1 MGDDRRALGQLGE
14 DLAAEALAR
23 RGYHILTRNFR
34 CRHGEMDIIASH
46 GGVLV
51 FVEVKTRRS
60 CGYGPPAEAVT
71 FAKQQRMASTA
82 QFYLNQGRH
91 IGRDCRFDV
100 VSVLLQPGKAAE
112 IEIIAAAF
120 ELS

>member
-1 MGDDRRALGQLGE
+1 MGDDRKALGQLGE

-46 GGVLV
+46 GGVLA

-60 CGYGPPAEAVT
+60 CDYGPPAEAVT
-71 FAKQQRMASTA
+71 FAKQQRMARIA
-82 QFYLNQGRH
+82 QFYLNQGRY
-91 IGRDCRFDV
+91 IGLDCRFDV